1 MIKIKDIQK
10 LADSYNKNEISIG
23 VLGGHSGLDV
33 CRGAKKH
40 GFRTIA
46 VCQKGREKT
55 YTKYYKTRK
64 DGRGCIDETI
74 VLNKFSDITKPKVQE
89 ELRDKN
95 TIFIHNRYFW
105 VYFDFKDI
113 ENNFNVPIFGT
124 RSMLKLEERDVP
136 KNQYYLL
143 EKAGIRFPKI
153 IKNPKNIDRLVIVKV
168 NEAIRGYERAFFY
181 ATNYNDYKKK
191 ADELLNKKMI
201 TKDALNKAVIEEYII
216 GAQINFNYFYSAIND
231 ELEIMGTDTRR
242 QTNLDGLIRLP
253 ANEQLEVLKYMKP
266 KIIETG
272 HIAATTKESIIEKI
286 FNLGEKFVKT
296 TQKEC
301 PPGIIGPFAL
311 QGAIAADKGK
321 EEMVVFDVSM
331 RIPGSPLTRFTPHSG
346 YLYGESISYGE
357 RIAMEIKKAIKT
369 NKIKQI
375 VT

>member
-1 MIKIKDIQK
+1 MIKNQDIQK
-10 LADSYNKNEISIG
+10 LVNSYNKDEISIG

-33 CRGAKKH
+33 CRGAKKY
-40 GFRTIA
+40 GFKTIA
-46 VCQKGREKT
+46 ICQKGREKT
-55 YTKYYKTRK
+55 YTTYYKTRK
-64 DGRGCIDETI
+64 DGRGCIDKTI
-74 VLNKFSDITKPKVQE
+74 VLDKFSDITKPKVQE
-89 ELRDKN
+89 ELRSNN

-105 VYFDFKDI
+105 VYFVFKNI
-113 ENNFNVPIFGT
+113 ENNFNIPIFGS

-143 EKAGIRFPKI
+143 DKAGIRFPKI
-153 IKNPKNIDRLVIVKV
+153 IDSPKKIDRLVIVKV

-181 ATNYNDYKKK
+181 ATSFKDYKKK
-191 ADELLNKKMI
+191 SDELLSKKLI
-201 TKDALNKAVIEEYII
+201 KKETLDNAVIEEYII
-216 GAQINFNYFYSAIND
+216 GAQINFNYFYSVLND

-253 ANEQLEVLKYMKP
+253 ANEQIEVLKYLKP

-286 FNLGEKFVKT
+286 FTLGEKFVRT
-296 TQKEC
+296 TKKEC

-311 QGAIAADKGK
+311 QGAIAADRGK

-357 RIAMEIKKAIKT
+357 RIAMEIKQAVETDRLKE
-369 NKIKQI
+369 I